1 MKDKG
6 LSIMKSKIWFL
17 LFFIVLGFIAL
28 QIPFTQLVGSNV
40 KFTLFDFFAPT
51 AGAFLG
57 TGFGVIAVFAMQVVN
72 LLING
77 IDKGAVIRLFPIL
90 FAIVFFSFSSK
101 KQKNALILAVPALS
115 IIIFNLHPIGR
126 SVWFYSLF
134 WLIPFLMWP
143 LSKKS
148 LAAKAL
154 GSTFTAH
161 AAGGAVWI
169 WAFNLPAPVW
179 ISLIPIVALE
189 RGIFALGICASYV
202 VFNNFFALLSKKSLL
217 TGAFSFDKNYVLK
230 FLK

>member
-1 MKDKG
+1 
-6 LSIMKSKIWFL
+6 
-17 LFFIVLGFIAL
+17 
-28 QIPFTQLVGSNV
+28 
-40 KFTLFDFFAPT
+40 
-51 AGAFLG
+51 
-57 TGFGVIAVFAMQVVN
+57 
-72 LLING
+72 
-77 IDKGAVIRLFPIL
+77 
-90 FAIVFFSFSSK
+90 
-101 KQKNALILAVPALS
+101 
-115 IIIFNLHPIGR
+115 
-126 SVWFYSLF
+126 
-134 WLIPFLMWP
+134 MWP